1 MSKAVLMSM
10 HPKWCYKICKIIGID
25 FFGKTKYWKRLDLR
39 KSTPKVV
46 PFKAYIYCT
55 KDAKLQLWV
64 GKRYSYL
71 DDRSHNAFDECVN
84 GKVIGEF
91 VCDYVLRH
99 CEMSNADIAE
109 EMSCVAREEIFEYSN
124 GKEVFGWHISNL
136 KIYDK
141 PKELSSFYRK
151 CEKMPCEGCEHLKYQ
166 RVNANEYDF
175 ECEFFNYNVPLTR
188 PPQSWCY
195 VEELKDI

>member
-25 FFGKTKYWKRLDLR
+25 FFGKKKYWKRLDLR

-71 DDRSHNAFDECVN
+71 DDRSHNAFDKCVN

-141 PKELSSFYRK
+141 PKELSEFKKINRECWYADLGLAKRDCPECQNK
-151 CEKMPCEGCEHLKYQ
+151 GCFIQ
-166 RVNANEYDF
+166 
-175 ECEFFNYNVPLTR
+175 R

-195 VEELKDI
+195 VEELEDI

>member
-71 DDRSHNAFDECVN
+71 DDRSHNAFDKCVN

-141 PKELSSFYRK
+141 PKELSEFKKINRECWYADLGLAKRDCPECQNK
-151 CEKMPCEGCEHLKYQ
+151 GCFIQ
-166 RVNANEYDF
+166 
-175 ECEFFNYNVPLTR
+175 R

-195 VEELKDI
+195 VEELEDI